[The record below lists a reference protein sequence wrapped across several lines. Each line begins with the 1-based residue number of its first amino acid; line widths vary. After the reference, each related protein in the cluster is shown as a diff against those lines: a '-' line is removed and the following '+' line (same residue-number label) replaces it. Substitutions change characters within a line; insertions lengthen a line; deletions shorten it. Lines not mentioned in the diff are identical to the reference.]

1 VVRPVLT
8 KILPQSLLSRVKA
21 GVINREAK
29 SIGNIEIAKFDRG
42 AFPAGVNLI
51 GDIRVD
57 TGLGESMR
65 YVSRILDEAGVPN
78 LIYDYVIP
86 PAIHQTDH
94 SCDDK
99 ISDSIKYGINIFHIN
114 ASEMSVAFM
123 DLGKEF
129 FDNHYNIGFWLWE
142 VEDFPQEWMPAFNLI
157 DELWV
162 PSDFER
168 EIFEKITDKPVYT
181 VPYPVADVLD
191 EKCKKNKI
199 QLENENVKLQN
210 DKNEKTE
217 KNIEFENE
225 NCKTEINQINNDK
238 LYYRTYFNLPQD
250 KFLFLMMYDSGSGA
264 ARKNPGKIIE
274 SFKKAFAPGEQGVGL
289 VVKLKENSGADID
302 YVKSLTKDYDNI
314 YFLDVNMSRDEVNSL
329 ISCIDV
335 FASLHRAEGFGLVAA
350 EAMALGTPVIATAWS
365 ATTHFMDETSACMVD
380 YEMVELEKDY
390 PPFRKGYR
398 WAEAD
403 STKASE
409 YMRKLFDDREFYD
422 IMKRNAQ
429 DKVHEKLSMKQA
441 TSAVRGR
448 FADIYGED
456 L

>member
-1 VVRPVLT
+1 MSLSKNILKFAETLRPLLVKVV
-8 KILPQSLLSRVKA
+8 PQSLLSRVKA

-29 SIGNIEIAKFDRG
+29 SIGNVEIAKFERD

-86 PAIHQTDH
+86 PAVHQTDH

-99 ISDSIKYGINIFHIN
+99 IAENIKYGINIFHIN

-181 VPYPVADVLD
+181 VPYPVADVIE
-191 EKCKKNKI
+191 EKYNK
-199 QLENENVKLQN
+199 
-210 DKNEKTE
+210 D
-217 KNIEFENE
+217 
-225 NCKTEINQINNDK
+225 
-238 LYYRTYFNLPQD
+238 RAYFNLPSD

-274 SFKKAFAPGEQGVGL
+274 SFKMAFTPDEQGVGL
-289 VVKLKENSGADID
+289 VVKLKENSDADID
-302 YVKSLTKDYDNI
+302 YVKSLTKDYENI

-329 ISCIDV
+329 ISCVDV
-335 FASLHRAEGFGLVAA
+335 FVSLHRAEGFGLVAA

-365 ATTHFMDETSACMVD
+365 ATTQFMDEKSACMVD
-380 YEMVELEKDY
+380 YELVELESDY
-390 PPFRKGYR
+390 PPFKKGYR

-422 IMKRNAQ
+422 IMKCNAQ
-429 DKVHEKLSMKQA
+429 NKVHEKLSMKQA
-441 TSAVRGR
+441 TSAARGR
-448 FADIYGED
+448 YTDIYRKED
-456 L
+456 AV

>member
-1 VVRPVLT
+1 MSGLSKNILKFAEMLRPLLVRVV
-8 KILPQSLLSRVKA
+8 PQSLLSRVKA

-29 SIGNIEIAKFDRG
+29 SIGNVEIAKFDRT

-78 LIYDYVIP
+78 LIYDYVVP

-99 ISDSIKYGINIFHIN
+99 IAENIKYGVNIFHIN

-142 VEDFPQEWMPAFNLI
+142 VEDFPQEWMSAFNLI

-191 EKCKKNKI
+191 EKCK
-199 QLENENVKLQN
+199 
-210 DKNEKTE
+210 TE
-217 KNIEFENE
+217 S
-225 NCKTEINQINNDK
+225 NQIDNEK
-238 LYYRTYFNLPQD
+238 LYYRKYFNLPQD

-274 SFKKAFAPGEQGVGL
+274 SFKKAFAPDENGVGL

-329 ISCIDV
+329 ISCVDV
-335 FASLHRAEGFGLVAA
+335 YVSLHRAEGFGLVAA

-365 ATTHFMDETSACMVD
+365 ATTQFMDETSACMVD
-380 YEMVELEKDY
+380 YEMVELEHDY
-390 PPFRKGYR
+390 PPFKKGYR

-441 TSAVRGR
+441 TSAVHGR
-448 FADIYGED
+448 FTDIYGEN
-456 L
+456 

>member
-1 VVRPVLT
+1 MSLSKLILKSAEVVRPILI
-8 KILPQSLLSRVKA
+8 KIVPQSLLSRVKA

-29 SIGNIEIAKFDRG
+29 SIGNVEIAKFDRD

-78 LIYDYVIP
+78 LIYDYVVP

-99 ISDSIKYGINIFHIN
+99 IAENIKYGVNIFHIN

-142 VEDFPQEWMPAFNLI
+142 VEDFPQEWMSAFNLI

-199 QLENENVKLQN
+199 QFEDENKISKFEN
-210 DKNEKTE
+210 DKSVEKV
-217 KNIEFENE
+217 
-225 NCKTEINQINNDK
+225 
-238 LYYRTYFNLPQD
+238 RAYFNLPQD

-264 ARKNPGKIIE
+264 ARKNPAKIIE
-274 SFKKAFAPGEQGVGL
+274 SFKKAFAPNEQGVGL

-302 YVKSLTKDYDNI
+302 YVKNLTKDYDNI
-314 YFLDVNMSRDEVNSL
+314 YFLDVNMSRDEVNSM
-329 ISCIDV
+329 ISCVDV
-335 FASLHRAEGFGLVAA
+335 FVSLHRAEGFGLVAA

-365 ATTHFMDETSACMVD
+365 ATTQFMDETSACMVD

-390 PPFRKGYR
+390 PPFKKGYR

-441 TSAVRGR
+441 TSAARGR
-448 FADIYGED
+448 YTDIYRKED
-456 L
+456 AV

>member
-1 VVRPVLT
+1 MGQFSKLILKSAEVVRPVLI
-8 KILPQSLLSRVKA
+8 KIVPQSLLSRVKA

-29 SIGNIEIAKFDRG
+29 SIGNVEIAKFDRD

-51 GDIRVD
+51 GDIRAD

-86 PAIHQTDH
+86 PAVHQTDH

-99 ISDSIKYGINIFHIN
+99 IAENIKYGVNIFHIN
-114 ASEMSVAFM
+114 ANEMPVAFM
-123 DLGKEF
+123 NLGKDF
-129 FDNHYNIGFWLWE
+129 FDKHYNIGFWLWE

-162 PSDFER
+162 PSDFGR

-191 EKCKKNKI
+191 ERCRINKI
-199 QLENENVKLQN
+199 PLANENKSSSSGTIY
-210 DKNEKTE
+210 EK
-217 KNIEFENE
+217 
-225 NCKTEINQINNDK
+225 NNDK
-238 LYYRTYFNLPQD
+238 SEDNVRAYFNLPQN

-274 SFKKAFAPGEQGVGL
+274 SFKKAFAPDEQGVGL
-289 VVKLKENSGADID
+289 VVKLKENSDADIE
-302 YVKSLTKDYDNI
+302 YIKSLTKDYDNI

-329 ISCIDV
+329 ICCVDV
-335 FASLHRAEGFGLVAA
+335 FVSLHRAEGFGLVAA

-365 ATTHFMDETSACMVD
+365 ATTQFMDEKSACMVD

-422 IMKRNAQ
+422 IMKCNAQ

-441 TSAVRGR
+441 TTAVRER
-448 FADIYGED
+448 FSDIYD
-456 L
+456 

>member
-1 VVRPVLT
+1 MSGLSKNILKFAETLRPLLVRVV
-8 KILPQSLLSRVKA
+8 PQSLLSRVKA

-42 AFPAGVNLI
+42 SFPAGVNLI

-99 ISDSIKYGINIFHIN
+99 ISDSIKYGVNIFHIN

-191 EKCKKNKI
+191 EKYKINKI
-199 QLENENVKLQN
+199 QSEDENKS
-210 DKNEKTE
+210 
-217 KNIEFENE
+217 
-225 NCKTEINQINNDK
+225 
-238 LYYRTYFNLPQD
+238 RAYFNLPQD

-329 ISCIDV
+329 ISCVDV
-335 FASLHRAEGFGLVAA
+335 FVSLHRAEGFGLVAA

-441 TSAVRGR
+441 TTAVRGR
-448 FADIYGED
+448 FTDIYRKED
-456 L
+456 AV